1 MKALVLVT
9 ALVAGVAFIAAPAEA
24 ASKKHKRV
32 SAPHA
37 TVQKPDPYEVR
48 AYDGDLL
55 GRDPDPFI
63 RLMLIKEGKPRDQS
77 GI

>member
-1 MKALVLVT
+1 M
-9 ALVAGVAFIAAPAEA
+9 AAR
-24 ASKKHKRV
+24 ASKKRKSVPEPRM
-32 SAPHA
+32 SL
-37 TVQKPDPYEVR
+37 QKPDPYEVR

-63 RLMLIKEGKPRDQS
+63 RLMLLKDVKPRDQA